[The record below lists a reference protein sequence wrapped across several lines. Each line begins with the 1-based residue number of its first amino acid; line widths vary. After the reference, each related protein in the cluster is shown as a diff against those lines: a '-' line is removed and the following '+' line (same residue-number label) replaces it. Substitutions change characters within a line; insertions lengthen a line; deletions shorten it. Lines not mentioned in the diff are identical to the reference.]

1 MVKVTVAVVEAVKS
15 VQGCDRRTRR
25 HSPRLT
31 ISSTQLVIFVTL
43 IANRVLHV
51 AVGNLWGLWA
61 AVSCKG
67 KQEDKVRFQKL
78 PLETGKVRR
87 EEAAHQT
94 PTPQWKPRRDCWL
107 AGWLPSVLYD
117 TERPEIRIRSNWIFP
132 ERMQIWR
139 AKVGCSCVAKYSPR
153 PQADL
158 PVASLLIS
166 TTRSCPQS
174 RRVTTTG
181 RVLQRRQ
188 KGGHR

>member
-31 ISSTQLVIFVTL
+31 ISSTQFVIFVTL

-132 ERMQIWR
+132 ERMQI
-139 AKVGCSCVAKYSPR
+139 
-153 PQADL
+153 
-158 PVASLLIS
+158 
-166 TTRSCPQS
+166 
-174 RRVTTTG
+174 
-181 RVLQRRQ
+181 
-188 KGGHR
+188 